1 MDLVMIEQLIVGTIQ
16 KTLQFKQKIQEQNDT
31 KMYNFDDVQKLLFEQ
46 EKIVVYKS
54 LTSDKEHTTL
64 VTVPRKFQKDSD
76 KIVVLDVEKESW
88 HDIQIDTIL
97 SISVV

>member
-1 MDLVMIEQLIVGTIQ
+1 
-16 KTLQFKQKIQEQNDT
+16 
-31 KMYNFDDVQKLLFEQ
+31 MYNFDDVQKLLFEQ

-54 LTSDKEHTTL
+54 LTSDKEHTRL

-76 KIVVLDVEKESW
+76 KIIVWDVEKESW

>member
-1 MDLVMIEQLIVGTIQ
+1 
-16 KTLQFKQKIQEQNDT
+16 
-31 KMYNFDDVQKLLFEQ
+31 MYNFDDVQKLLFEQ

-54 LTSDKEHTTL
+54 LPSDKEHTRL

-76 KIVVLDVEKESW
+76 KIVVWDVEKESW